1 MKSLKTGKRFSY
13 KDLLYKS
20 LIFIATVSVIVYFL
34 PNEGKFNYQFD
45 INKPW
50 KYGLLQASFD
60 FPIYKNDMQ
69 VQKEQDS
76 ILATYQPYFHIEKN
90 VEKEMIER
98 LREDYYKHFAI
109 PCPAQII

>member
-50 KYGLLQASFD
+50 S
-60 FPIYKNDMQ
+60 
-69 VQKEQDS
+69 
-76 ILATYQPYFHIEKN
+76 T
-90 VEKEMIER
+90 
-98 LREDYYKHFAI
+98 DYYKHRSISPFI
-109 PCPAQII
+109 KMTCRCKKSRIVFLLLTSPISI

>member
-1 MKSLKTGKRFSY
+1 MRSFKTNQRFSY
-13 KDLLYKS
+13 KNLIYKS

-60 FPIYKNDMQ
+60 FRFTKTTYK
-69 VQKEQDS
+69 
-76 ILATYQPYFHIEKN
+76 
-90 VEKEMIER
+90 
-98 LREDYYKHFAI
+98 YKRNRTASWQTI
-109 PCPAQII
+109 NLISR

>member
-45 INKPW
+45 INKP
-50 KYGLLQASFD
+50 
-60 FPIYKNDMQ
+60 
-69 VQKEQDS
+69 
-76 ILATYQPYFHIEKN
+76 
-90 VEKEMIER
+90 
-98 LREDYYKHFAI
+98 
-109 PCPAQII
+109 

>member
-1 MKSLKTGKRFSY
+1 MRSFKTSKRFSY
-13 KDLLYKS
+13 KNLIYKS

-60 FPIYKNDMQ
+60 FPIYKT
-69 VQKEQDS
+69 
-76 ILATYQPYFHIEKN
+76 TYK
-90 VEKEMIER
+90 
-98 LREDYYKHFAI
+98 YKRNRTASWQTI
-109 PCPAQII
+109 NLISR